1 MNLKKILLFLNIL
14 LAGLVLWTAFNIYET
29 WASYKNMEK
38 RPITAAL
45 ETERTEKAD
54 QKKLKKRN
62 DYRII
67 VSRDIFKTKA
77 TPSKAKEKPGQKPKL
92 EELKENTRFE
102 LMGTIVGEGGNS
114 FAIIREKNK
123 KEQDIYALNDYVED
137 AKIEKI
143 LSDRVIVERAGTEEV
158 LVISHERGA
167 APRSSMSVKRK
178 VVSPPTT
185 RKAVRKRPVR
195 PRIRPVRRPA
205 KPDGPGESD

>member
-1 MNLKKILLFLNIL
+1 MFLNIL
-14 LAGLVLWTAFNIYET
+14 LAGLVLWMGFNIYET
-29 WASYKNMEK
+29 WASRKNMEK
-38 RPITAAL
+38 RPMTAAL

-54 QKKLKKRN
+54 PKKLKKRS

-77 TPSKAKEKPGQKPKL
+77 TPSKTKEKPGQKPKL

-102 LMGTIVGEGGNS
+102 LMGTVVGEGGNS

-137 AKIEKI
+137 AKIAKI
-143 LSDRVIVERAGTEEV
+143 LPDRVIVERAGTEEV

-167 APRSSMSVKRK
+167 ARRLSMSVKRK
-178 VVSPPTT
+178 VVSPPKS
-185 RKAVRKRPVR
+185 RKTVRKRPVR
-195 PRIRPVRRPA
+195 PRNRPVRRPVR
-205 KPDGPGESD
+205 PE